1 MLFGGNVYKIKE
13 FSAMTGLSPS
23 SIRFYDK
30 HGLFELNRSENG
42 YRIFSPNDA
51 FQSNAFRTLFKYGF
65 SIDEA
70 AHIVNE
76 KQGCSEFAESL
87 RGRKAQM
94 QREIQELQIRIGH
107 IDRALHHLEQ
117 EENGMCTEVEEQNFL
132 YARASNGL
140 DFSIAKH
147 HRLAIAEY
155 YELLGLTFCSRV
167 ITKADLESDSP
178 TLDPSYVISIKE
190 ENKHLLSAEALDES
204 EVIELGHCVFFR
216 REATREE
223 SAQRSSYAPLYEYLE
238 AHDLAIK
245 GDALLF
251 PLFLNLDGEGRDV
264 ETVYVP
270 VKPASAP

>member
-1 MLFGGNVYKIKE
+1 MKIKE

-42 YRIFSPNDA
+42 YRSFSPNDA

-65 SIDEA
+65 SIEEA

-76 KQGCSEFAESL
+76 KQGCVEFADSL
-87 RGRKAQM
+87 RARKAQM
-94 QREIQELQIRIGH
+94 QHEIEDLQIRIGH
-107 IDRALHHLEQ
+107 IDRALHHLEE
-117 EENGMCTEVEEQNFL
+117 EENGLCAEVEEQNFL
-132 YARASNGL
+132 YARASYGL
-140 DFSIAKH
+140 DFSIAKRN
-147 HRLAIAEY
+147 RLAIAEY
-155 YELLGLTFCSRV
+155 YEMLGLTFCSRV

-178 TLDPSYVISIKE
+178 TLDPSYVISTKE
-190 ENKHLLSAEALDES
+190 ENRHLLTQEALDES
-204 EVIELGHCVFFR
+204 ELIELGHCVFFR

-223 SAQRSSYAPLYEYLE
+223 SAQRSSYAPLYAYLE
-238 AHDLAIK
+238 EHNLAIK

-270 VKPASAP
+270 VKPASSN

>member
-1 MLFGGNVYKIKE
+1 MKIKE

-42 YRIFSPNDA
+42 YRSFSPNDA

-70 AHIVNE
+70 SRIMNE
-76 KQGCSEFAESL
+76 KQGCVEFAESL

-94 QREIQELQIRIGH
+94 QRDIKELQVRIGH
-107 IDRALHHLEQ
+107 IDRALHHLE
-117 EENGMCTEVEEQNFL
+117 EEEDGLCTEVEEQNFL

-155 YELLGLTFCSRV
+155 YEMLGLTFCSRV

-190 ENKHLLSAEALDES
+190 ENKHLLTPEALDES
-204 EVIELGHCVFFR
+204 EIIELGHCAYFR
-216 REATREE
+216 REVTREE
-223 SAQRSSYAPLYEYLE
+223 SARRESYAPLYQYLE
-238 AHDLAIK
+238 KHNLAIK

-270 VKPASAP
+270 VKPA